1 MANRYTNAST
11 IKDSNGKRRKGTL
24 IIPVPAPST
33 SDVYIQ
39 VTSPERLDLLA
50 YKFYGDSSLWYVI
63 ASANGLGKGSLMVPI
78 NSRLRIPDA
87 STIQQ
92 QIETLKTSR

>member
-11 IKDSNGKRRKGTL
+11 IKDGNGKRRKDTL

-33 SDVYIQ
+33 SDVFIQ
-39 VTSPERLDLLA
+39 VTSADRLDLLA
-50 YKFYGDSSLWYVI
+50 YKFYGDASLWYVI
-63 ASANGLGKGSLMVPI
+63 ASANGLGKGSLMVPS